1 MGFSGSSTPVGRN
14 LSCLQGCPVPSGHE
28 HPLPGSGQP
37 PRREPARKAVPKQFW
52 RAFRLPID
60 FGHFDV
66 SFVRDVRPE
75 LIGSW
80 FLGSQNC

>member
-1 MGFSGSSTPVGRN
+1 VLRKGRMSQ
-14 LSCLQGCPVPSGHE
+14 LSAR
-28 HPLPGSGQP
+28 LPIDLVCERFTSY
-37 PRREPARKAVPKQFW
+37 QFW

-66 SFVRDVRPE
+66 SFVRNIQPE

-80 FLGSQNC
+80 FLGSQT